1 MIVTGANKSM
11 KRFMTL
17 GATLTM
23 VVSSVAGAQGSWPVV
38 FRDAS
43 VAVALDTANARR
55 NQDGSYLTR
64 TRWDYAKLHALESR
78 RPYMS
83 MTQSALLR
91 CTPVRVK
98 RLTESFYSA
107 NGAVV
112 REGSPPDPRDVQYM
126 SWDRV
131 KTGTDAS
138 KAFNAVCALLT
149 RRDRRR

>member
-1 MIVTGANKSM
+1 M
-11 KRFMTL
+11 KTAVILSAMAFAAAAPAAR
-17 GATLTM
+17 
-23 VVSSVAGAQGSWPVV
+23 AQAAWPTI
-38 FRDAS
+38 FKDAS
-43 VAVALDTANARR
+43 VTVALDTASARR
-55 NQDGSYLTR
+55 NDDGSYLTR
-64 TRWDYAKLHALESR
+64 TRWDYARLHALESK

-107 NGAVV
+107 NGSVV
-112 REGSPPDPRDVQYM
+112 REGPTPNPRDVQYM
-126 SWDRV
+126 TWDRV

-138 KAFNAVCALLT
+138 KAYNSACSLLT

>member
-1 MIVTGANKSM
+1 MTKLPLTVLFIGA
-11 KRFMTL
+11 F
-17 GATLTM
+17 A
-23 VVSSVAGAQGSWPVV
+23 AAAPAAHAQGTWPTI

-43 VAVALDTANARR
+43 VTVALDTANAKR
-55 NQDGSYLTR
+55 NPDGSYMTR
-64 TRWDYAKLHALESR
+64 TRWDYARLHALESK

-112 REGSPPDPRDVQYM
+112 REGDPPNPRDIEYM
-126 SWDRV
+126 TWDRV
-131 KTGTDAS
+131 KTGSDAS
-138 KAFNAVCALLT
+138 KAYNSACALLA
-149 RRDRRR
+149 RRDRQR

>member
-1 MIVTGANKSM
+1 M
-11 KRFMTL
+11 KALVFL
-17 GATLTM
+17 SAAAVLAAPA
-23 VVSSVAGAQGSWPVV
+23 AGAQPSWPIILK
-38 FRDAS
+38 DAN
-43 VAVALDTANARR
+43 VTVALDTAGVSR
-55 NQDGSYLTR
+55 NPDGSYMTR

-83 MTQSALLR
+83 MTQATLLR

-112 REGSPPDPRDVQYM
+112 REGAMVNPRDVQYM
-126 SWDRV
+126 TWDRL

-138 KAFNAVCALLT
+138 RAFNAACALLK
-149 RRDRRR
+149 RKG

>member
-1 MIVTGANKSM
+1 M
-11 KRFMTL
+11 KRFLLTSAALVL
-17 GATLTM
+17 GAST
-23 VVSSVAGAQGSWPVV
+23 AQAQASWPVV
-38 FRDAS
+38 FKDAS
-43 VAVALDTANARR
+43 VTVALDTANAKR
-55 NQDGSYLTR
+55 NADGSYLTR
-64 TRWDYAKLHALESR
+64 TRWDYARLHALESR

-112 REGSPPDPRDVQYM
+112 REGPAPDPRDVQYM
-126 SWDRV
+126 TWDRV

-138 KAFNAVCALLT
+138 KAFNGACSLLT

>member
-1 MIVTGANKSM
+1 MKLAILFCTAILVAASGA
-11 KRFMTL
+11 R
-17 GATLTM
+17 
-23 VVSSVAGAQGSWPVV
+23 AQSSWPIILK
-38 FRDAS
+38 DAS
-43 VAVALDTANARR
+43 VTVALDTAGVQR
-55 NQDGSYLTR
+55 NPDGSYMTR

-83 MTQSALLR
+83 MTQATLLR

-112 REGSPPDPRDVQYM
+112 REGAMVNPSDVQYM
-126 SWDRV
+126 TWDRL

-138 KAFNAVCALLT
+138 RAFNAACALLKK
-149 RRDRRR
+149 RG

>member
-1 MIVTGANKSM
+1 M
-11 KRFMTL
+11 KL
-17 GATLTM
+17 ATFLA
-23 VVSSVAGAQGSWPVV
+23 VLSAASVASPTARAQGPWPVI

-43 VAVALDTANARR
+43 VTVALDTAGVER
-55 NQDGSYLTR
+55 NEDGSYMTR

-83 MTQSALLR
+83 MTQTTLLR

-112 REGSPPDPRDVQYM
+112 REGSMVNPRDIQYM
-126 SWDRV
+126 TWDRL
-131 KTGTDAS
+131 KTGSDAS
-138 KAFNAVCALLT
+138 KVFSAACSMLS
-149 RRDRRR
+149 RRNRRR

>member
-1 MIVTGANKSM
+1 M
-11 KRFMTL
+11 KKAAVIL
-17 GATLTM
+17 S
-23 VVSSVAGAQGSWPVV
+23 VVAVAAAAPQARAQAAWPTI
-38 FRDAS
+38 FKDAS
-43 VAVALDTANARR
+43 VTVALDTANAQR
-55 NQDGSYLTR
+55 NDDGSYLTR
-64 TRWDYAKLHALESR
+64 TRWDYARLHALESK

-112 REGSPPDPRDVQYM
+112 REGPSPNPRDVQYM
-126 SWDRV
+126 TWDRV

-138 KAFNAVCALLT
+138 KAYNSACSVLT

>member
-1 MIVTGANKSM
+1 MRRA
-11 KRFMTL
+11 FF
-17 GATLTM
+17 LTALAF
-23 VVSSVAGAQGSWPVV
+23 VSAAPTARAQGSWPTI

-43 VAVALDTANARR
+43 VTVALDTANARR
-55 NQDGSYLTR
+55 NRDGSYLTR
-64 TRWDYAKLHALESR
+64 TRWDYARLHALESR

-83 MTQSALLR
+83 MTQSSLLQ

-112 REGSPPDPRDVQYM
+112 REGPPVNPRDVPYM
-126 SWDRV
+126 TWDRV
-131 KTGTDAS
+131 QTGTDAS
-138 KAFNAVCALLT
+138 KAFNAACALLN

>member
-1 MIVTGANKSM
+1 M
-11 KRFMTL
+11 KALVFL
-17 GATLTM
+17 SAA
-23 VVSSVAGAQGSWPVV
+23 VVIAAPAAGAQSSWPIILK
-38 FRDAS
+38 DAS
-43 VAVALDTANARR
+43 VTVALDTAGVQR
-55 NQDGSYLTR
+55 NPDGSYMTR

-83 MTQSALLR
+83 MTQATLLR

-112 REGSPPDPRDVQYM
+112 REAAMVNPRDVQYM
-126 SWDRV
+126 TWDRL

-138 KAFNAVCALLT
+138 RAFNAACALLKKKG
-149 RRDRRR
+149 

>member
-1 MIVTGANKSM
+1 MWSKIM
-11 KRFMTL
+11 KRFLILTVAVASVT
-17 GATLTM
+17 ATEA
-23 VVSSVAGAQGSWPVV
+23 SAQAPWPTV

-43 VAVALDTANARR
+43 VTVALDTANAKR
-55 NQDGSYLTR
+55 NSDGSYLTR

-112 REGSPPDPRDVQYM
+112 REGTTPDPRDVQYM
-126 SWDRV
+126 TWDRV

-138 KAFNAVCALLT
+138 KAFNAACSLLT